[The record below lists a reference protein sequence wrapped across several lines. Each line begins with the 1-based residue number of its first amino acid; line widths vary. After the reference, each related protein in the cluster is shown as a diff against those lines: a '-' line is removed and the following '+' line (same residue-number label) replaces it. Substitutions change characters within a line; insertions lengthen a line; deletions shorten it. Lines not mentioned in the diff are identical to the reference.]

1 MRLYL
6 KVSGKTAEYPLYDA
20 CDFISTQK
28 YPPPSACLGL
38 LYNIASEEMYKE
50 DDKNRKKI
58 LDCKHSLN
66 LSIGLNAFPIVNEQ
80 YFHDHRFLICE
91 NKDRVLYNYYGR
103 HNSIKPRKKEFL
115 TNINFNIALECSNI
129 FGYKIINGLK
139 GEIKRY
145 GSLYLGKSGN
155 NCCVSIVEK
164 IPSCYWLKKIND
176 YKILDECHNLSKLAR
191 LNLLINRE
199 DLHLT
204 QSALFLPTDEKTE
217 KIPPEAWV
225 EYSF

>member
-1 MRLYL
+1 MQLYL

-38 LYNIASEEMYKE
+38 LYNIASEEMYKK
-50 DDKNRKKI
+50 DKENIKKI
-58 LDCKHSLN
+58 LNCNHSLS
-66 LSIGLNAFPIVNEQ
+66 LSIGLNVFPIINEQ

-115 TNINFNIALECSNI
+115 TNINFNIAIKCSDE
-129 FGYKIINGLK
+129 FGNKIINGLN
-139 GEIKRY
+139 GEIRRY
-145 GSLYLGKSGN
+145 GSIYLGKNGN
-155 NCCVSIVEK
+155 NCSVEIIK
-164 IPSCYWLKKIND
+164 DKPYCYWLRKINNYD
-176 YKILDECHNLSKLAR
+176 VLDECNNLSKLAR
-191 LNLLINRE
+191 LNLLVNRE

-204 QSALFLPTDEKTE
+204 QSALFLPTNEKTE
-217 KIPPEAWV
+217 EIPQEAWIK
-225 EYSF
+225 YYF